1 MKNWINDNQIHEVHE
16 FDLSVILP
24 VLNEEKNVRLL
35 VDELVV
41 ELDKLGISYEIL
53 GINLPGNDNSYEV
66 MKELG
71 RNYEYFYPINAYY
84 LQTRGLQKGYQYML
98 GFHYAR
104 GRRIIQMDSDY
115 QDDPKDIPKFLQKLD
130 EGYDMVVGWKQDRK
144 DPFFYKLT
152 SKIQNTITRLLSG
165 IDIHDKNCG
174 FKAYERKVTDSLRL
188 FGMNY
193 RDIPLQA
200 NMKGF
205 SVTEVPITN
214 RKRIGGKSNFS
225 FINRLLGG
233 TLDFLSAA
241 FIAVMGDKPFRIWGG
256 LGIFFSTIGAL
267 IFIVITWWML
277 CTAGVAG
284 LNWWVFWWIALMLVF
299 FVWGVVC
306 FGIGIVIEYSRSSQK
321 FDCNEYFILDDP
333 KGVTKRKISN

>member
-1 MKNWINDNQIHEVHE
+1 MKNGIPDNEVHDVYDL
-16 FDLSVILP
+16 DLSVILP
-24 VLNEEKNVRLL
+24 VLNEEKNVRAL

-41 ELDKLGISYEIL
+41 ELGKLGVSYEIL
-53 GINLPGNDNSYEV
+53 GINLPGKDDSYEV

-71 RNYEYFYPINAYY
+71 RKYEHFYPINVYY
-84 LQTRGLQKGYQYML
+84 LHTHGLQKGYQYML
-98 GFHYAR
+98 GFRYAR

-152 SKIQNTITRLLSG
+152 SIIQNTITRLLSG

-200 NMKGF
+200 KMKGF
-205 SVTEVPITN
+205 SVIEVPITN

-225 FINRLLGG
+225 FFNRLLGG

-241 FIAVMGDKPFRIWGG
+241 FIAVIADKPFRIWGG
-256 LGIFFSTIGAL
+256 MGIFFCTLGTV
-267 IFIVITWWML
+267 IFAGLTWRML
-277 CTAGVAG
+277 YTAGAAG
-284 LNWWVFWWIALMLVF
+284 LDLLVFWWIAVMVVF
-299 FVWGVVC
+299 YVWGAVC
-306 FGIGIVIEYSRSSQK
+306 FGIGVVMEYSRSRQQ
-321 FDCNEYFILDDP
+321 FDRNEYFILDDP
-333 KGVTKRKISN
+333 KGIMKRDTAN